1 MKTTPTHYLRLLL
14 PALLLLVMASAC
26 HDDETTNNYKKYA
39 SWRESNENFYTEQ
52 KELLD
57 PETGSLYYSSL
68 VPAWNSGGEILIRYL
83 NARTL
88 TEGNL
93 SPMATSVVNV
103 KYKGWLMNGMTFDS
117 SYTDTDSVF
126 TTKVTSVIEGW
137 QTALQYMR
145 VGDSVRVVIPAAQG
159 YASAGSGKVLPFS
172 VLTFDIKL
180 KDIRYYEIKP

>member
-1 MKTTPTHYLRLLL
+1 MKTPSTHYLRLLL
-14 PALLLLVMASAC
+14 PAVILLALASAC

-39 SWRESNENFYTEQ
+39 SWREANEEFYQEQ
-52 KELLD
+52 KALID
-57 PETGSLYYSSL
+57 PVDGDLYYSS
-68 VPAWNSGGEILIRYL
+68 VIPAWNSGGEILMRYL
-83 NARTL
+83 NDRSL

-93 SPMATSVVNV
+93 SPLVTSVVNV
-103 KYKGWLMNGMTFDS
+103 KYKGWLMDGTPFDS
-117 SYTDTDSVF
+117 SYTATDSVF

-172 VLTFDIKL
+172 VLTFDVKL
-180 KDIRYYEIKP
+180 KDIVYYEAKP

>member
-14 PALLLLVMASAC
+14 PALLLLVLAAAC
-26 HDDETTNNYKKYA
+26 HDDDISNNYKKYA
-39 SWRESNENFYTEQ
+39 SWREANDAFYQEQ

-68 VPAWNSGGEILIRYL
+68 VPVWNSGGEILIRYL
-83 NARTL
+83 NDRTL

-93 SPMATSVVNV
+93 SPLATSVVNV
-103 KYKGWLMNGMTFDS
+103 KYKGWLMDGTPFDS
-117 SYTDTDSVF
+117 SYTATDSVF

-145 VGDSVRVVIPAAQG
+145 VGDSVRVVIPAAQA
-159 YASAGSGKVLPFS
+159 YASAGSGAVLPFS
-172 VLTFDIKL
+172 VLTFDVKL